1 MSSSDSVVIGMLHPG
16 EMGSIVGRGL
26 VRRGHEVLWASA
38 GRGARSV
45 ARAQAAGLADVGSIG
60 EVTRRADVVLSICP
74 PHAAV
79 EVARAVAG
87 FGGTY
92 VDANA
97 ISPQTAQ
104 QVASIVTGG
113 GATYVDGGIIGPPPA
128 EAGRTRLYLS
138 GDAAPS
144 VRELFDQ
151 TPLEARIVTAGPWS
165 ASSLKM
171 AYAAW
176 TKGSG
181 ALLLTVHALAQAE
194 GVERRAG
201 GRVGSVPARAVRPAA
216 RHGQVGRR
224 EGLALGRRDGGDRR
238 DDGGRRTAGRVPSRR
253 RRGLQNVAQSGKLAG
268 GQWRA

>member
-1 MSSSDSVVIGMLHPG
+1 MGSVVGRCL
-16 EMGSIVGRGL
+16 VGRGN
-26 VRRGHEVLWASA
+26 EVLWASA
-38 GRGARSV
+38 GRGARSA
-45 ARAQAAGLADVGSIG
+45 ARAEAAGLTDVGSIG
-60 EVTRRADVVLSICP
+60 EVAGRADVVLSICP

-79 EVARAVAG
+79 DVARAVAG

-104 QVASIVTGG
+104 QVAAIVTGG

-144 VRELFDQ
+144 VQELFDQ

-194 GVERRAG
+194 GVGEAL
-201 GRVGSVPARAVRPAA
+201 AA
-216 RHGQVGRR
+216 
-224 EGLALGRRDGGDRR
+224 EW
-238 DDGGRRTAGRVPSRR
+238 
-253 RRGLQNVAQSGKLAG
+253 AQSLPGLSDRLPGTTRSAAEKGWRWVGEMEEIAATMAAAG
-268 GQWRA
+268 LPDGFHLTAAEVYKKSPAPEN

>member
-1 MSSSDSVVIGMLHPG
+1 
-16 EMGSIVGRGL
+16 MGSVVGRGL

-38 GRGARSV
+38 GRGARSA
-45 ARAQAAGLADVGSIG
+45 ARAQAAGLADAGSIS

-144 VRELFDQ
+144 VKELFDQ
-151 TPLEARIVTAGPWS
+151 TPVEARIVTAGPWS

-181 ALLLTVHALAQAE
+181 ALLLTVHALAEAE
-194 GVERRAG
+194 GVDDALAAEWALSLPGLSDRLPGTVRSAAEKGWRWVGEMEEIAATMAAAG
-201 GRVGSVPARAVRPAA
+201 LPDGFHLAA
-216 RHGQVGRR
+216 AEVYK
-224 EGLALGRRDGGDRR
+224 
-238 DDGGRRTAGRVPSRR
+238 TSPSPE
-253 RRGLQNVAQSGKLAG
+253 S
-268 GQWRA
+268 

>member
-1 MSSSDSVVIGMLHPG
+1 MARSGAVVVGVLHPG
-16 EMGSIVGRGL
+16 EMGAVVGRGL
-26 VRRGHEVLWASA
+26 VESGFEVLWVSD
-38 GRGARSV
+38 GRGAKSV
-45 ARAQAAGLADVGSIG
+45 GRARAAGLNDVGALG
-60 EVTRRADVVLSICP
+60 ALTERADVVLSICP

-79 EVARAVAG
+79 DVARAVAEAG
-87 FGGTY
+87 FGGIY

-97 ISPQTAQ
+97 VSPQTAQ
-104 QVASIVTGG
+104 QVDSIVTGG

-128 EAGRTRLYLS
+128 SAGTTRLYLS
-138 GDAAPS
+138 GGSAES

-194 GVERRAG
+194 GVGDALAAEWARSLPG
-201 GRVGSVPARAVRPAA
+201 LSDRVPGTARAAA
-216 RHGQVGRR
+216 EKGWRWVG
-224 EGLALGRRDGGDRR
+224 EMEEIAATMAANGLPDGFH
-238 DDGGRRTAGRVPSRR
+238 
-253 RRGLQNVAQSGKLAG
+253 LAAAEVYKNSPKPG
-268 GQWRA
+268 N